1 MYPKFALTK
10 FGGFCMQLHQLP
22 ETFWLTRHFWSL
34 QQILISIHG
43 LLLEFVYCKVV
54 KIWGLYLETQG
65 FIILSDITFNYNVY
79 QGEGVISSTGEYL
92 HVETPSGWP
101 PGHMSSCTTS
111 SFLSDI
117 FFRPVG
123 RPQTSATCRWKTTC
137 RRKMAPRVGGFLIS
151 VTWPLCHSLQ
161 TCRPA
166 RLGTQTPATCRWK
179 MAPRMGGQLE
189 VLTWCGISLTG
200 DETPYFIVR
209 D

>member
-1 MYPKFALTK
+1 MVYIQYFFLASHTCYLFSK
-10 FGGFCMQLHQLP
+10 MS
-22 ETFWLTRHFWSL
+22 RRV
-34 QQILISIHG
+34 I
-43 LLLEFVYCKVV
+43 EFYTGTTEDEN
-54 KIWGLYLETQG
+54 IWGLYLETQG

-111 SFLSDI
+111 SFLSVI

-123 RPQTSATCRWKTTC
+123 RPQTPATCRWKTTC
-137 RRKMAPRVGGFLIS
+137 RWKMAPRMGGFLIS